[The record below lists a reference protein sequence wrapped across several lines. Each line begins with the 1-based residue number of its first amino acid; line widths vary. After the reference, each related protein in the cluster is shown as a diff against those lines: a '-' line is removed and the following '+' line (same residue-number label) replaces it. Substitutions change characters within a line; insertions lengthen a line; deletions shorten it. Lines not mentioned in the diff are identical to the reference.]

1 METQTH
7 STDRMLRI
15 KNKLTRV
22 SQSETGLQSKPHLI
36 SLNAMP
42 KTYAR
47 GGNVITSA
55 FKLGGYIK
63 HINKHKFSKIK

>member
-1 METQTH
+1 MILGNPD
-7 STDRMLRI
+7 STNRMSRI
-15 KNKLTRV
+15 KNKLTI
-22 SQSETGLQSKPHLI
+22 P
-36 SLNAMP
+36 MP

>member
-1 METQTH
+1 MLFGNPD

-15 KNKLTRV
+15 KNKLTI
-22 SQSETGLQSKPHLI
+22 P
-36 SLNAMP
+36 MP